1 MPAQHRA
8 REEPQ
13 VLTSAFLFKW
23 PVIST
28 SVLLTH
34 KQQPDMQNGDAPSL
48 SENDSRFCPNEQ
60 HTYKPR

>member
-13 VLTSAFLFKW
+13 VLTPAFLFKW
-23 PVIST
+23 PVTST

-34 KQQPDMQNGDAPSL
+34 KQQADMQSGDAPSL
-48 SENDSRFCPNEQ
+48 SGNDSWFCPNEQ